1 MFKFTCLLKNVF
13 YILLLV
19 PLFGLAQ
26 KNMTGSKNFFIKVAP
41 TYGFIFEQRNT
52 TGNLV
57 KGYIPGLE
65 VDFVKPTYGNKRW
78 HHENNFPDI
87 GISFNYID
95 FANPK
100 QLGKC
105 YALSPFIEIP
115 LNKKVRAIR
124 PVLRICWGFSYLTKK
139 FDINSN
145 PKDIAIGSHLNTFV
159 QWKLF
164 WHVNV
169 NKKFRLEPGL
179 SFAHASN
186 GRSQVPNL
194 GLNVVSL
201 NLGMTF
207 KFEKHPVISTIQ
219 DSASVWPSKHEV
231 IVWDAVGFN
240 EHEPPGGPKYFCNT
254 FGVNYY
260 YNVRNTSKWGGGIDV
275 SYDTQNKY
283 HLETSGHPSTSW
295 TDLLQLGVKVC
306 YAYNVGRISFPIEMG
321 YYAVS
326 KPREDGPVYHRIG
339 IRHYCKNGL
348 ILNFTMKSHWAVAAH
363 FDYGVGYRFSVKKK
377 KANAL

>member
-1 MFKFTCLLKNVF
+1 MKNSL
-13 YILLLV
+13 YIFLFI
-19 PLFGLAQ
+19 PLFGLCQ
-26 KNMTGSKNFFIKVAP
+26 KGMTGSKNFFIKVAP

-87 GISFNYID
+87 GISFNFID

-100 QLGKC
+100 QLGRC

-115 LNKKVRAIR
+115 LNKKVRASR
-124 PVLRICWGFSYLTKK
+124 PVLRICWGFSYLTKR
-139 FDINSN
+139 FDINDN
-145 PKDIAIGSHLNTFV
+145 PKNIAIASHLNTFV

-164 WHVNV
+164 WHINLS
-169 NKKFRLEPGL
+169 KKLRLEPGL

-207 KFEKHPVISTIQ
+207 KFEKHPVVSTLL
-219 DSASVWPSKHEV
+219 DSGSVWPSKHE
-231 IVWDAVGFN
+231 IIIWDAVGFN

-260 YNVRNTSKWGGGIDV
+260 YNVRNTSKWGGGFDI

-283 HLETSGHPSTSW
+283 HLETSGHPSNTW
-295 TDLLQLGVKVC
+295 TDVLQLGVKVC

-321 YYAVS
+321 YYAIS
-326 KPREDGPVYHRIG
+326 KPKEDGPLFHRIG

-363 FDYGVGYRFSVKKK
+363 FDYGVGYRFSIKKK
-377 KANAL
+377 KINAL